1 MQGESWNPSNV
12 EWQQAVTEDRSR
24 FVIALTFGRALNLS
38 NKSSFI
44 LGSRQEL
51 TRGDPTYYLLLDFP
65 LYQGYSNNG
74 QDGLPFS
81 PTTGG
86 HSGTNFSYDDFH
98 HGFLSHPDYNPN
110 MQNTSPFLPNA
121 ETNLYPQFL
130 YPTPASDPTTTS
142 YITTASNSTST
153 PYHTT
158 PSYPTTQCHTTSHQ
172 YSGIRNVDSNP
183 MINQG
188 ILLNPSNMYGTNP
201 QMEFPSQQSSFSV
214 IGNTQPPSGDHQ
226 DGQGS
231 QSEYKNFPYQCGS
244 CTVGFWRKQNFND
257 HQVGG
262 HTCFL

>member
-98 HGFLSHPDYNPN
+98 HGFSPTQITILTCKTPRRSFQTQKRIYTPN
-110 MQNTSPFLPNA
+110 
-121 ETNLYPQFL
+121 
-130 YPTPASDPTTTS
+130 S
-142 YITTASNSTST
+142 YILLQ
-153 PYHTT
+153 P
-158 PSYPTTQCHTTSHQ
+158 
-172 YSGIRNVDSNP
+172 R
-183 MINQG
+183 
-188 ILLNPSNMYGTNP
+188 ILP
-201 QMEFPSQQSSFSV
+201 QLH
-214 IGNTQPPSGDHQ
+214 I
-226 DGQGS
+226 
-231 QSEYKNFPYQCGS
+231 
-244 CTVGFWRKQNFND
+244 
-257 HQVGG
+257 
-262 HTCFL
+262 